1 MLAACGEG
9 SGWERYNWCVTVKE
23 ELHLLIDGLTDEQ
36 ANDLLQDLRGAADV
50 DGPPLDEEAL
60 ASLDRGLADIAEDR
74 MISIKDFEREHPVHD
89 WQIAELERRRLNHE
103 ANPGSVTDWESVKRA
118 VRGGKRH

>member
-36 ANDLLQDLRGAADV
+36 AADLLEDLVGSADV
-50 DGPPLDEEAL
+50 DGPPLNDEEL
-60 ASLDRGLADIAEDR
+60 LSLDQGLADIASDR
-74 MISIKDFEREHPVHD
+74 TISLERFEREPPVHD
-89 WQIAELERRRLNHE
+89 WQIKELERRKANLL
-103 ANPGSVTDWESVKRA
+103 ANPESITDWESVKRS
-118 VRGGKRH
+118 VRATR